1 MDDKM
6 PGNEILD
13 ATQDAVLGAAE
24 SVANAIEN
32 TAQELGAHGHEAFY
46 LEAEFWV
53 GAAFV
58 LVVLMLARPVGKAI
72 MGLLRGRG
80 EQIANR
86 IHEAVTLKE
95 DAQKMLA
102 EYERKF
108 RGAEKEAAEMLKR
121 SEHEVDVL
129 KRDTLLKLEADMKKR
144 EQDAKMH
151 LALAESSASDE
162 VAAKTAEITIR
173 AVKEILAKE
182 MDETL
187 HKKLI
192 DDAIK
197 ELEKAA

>member
-1 MDDKM
+1 MDDKI

-162 VAAKTAEITIR
+162 VAAKTAEITIK

>member
-6 PGNEILD
+6 PNNEILD

-24 SVANAIEN
+24 SVVNVLEN
-32 TAQELGAHGHEAFY
+32 TAQELGSHGHEAFY

-58 LVVLMLARPVGKAI
+58 LVVLMLARPVGKAVL
-72 MGLLRGRG
+72 GLLRGRG
-80 EQIANR
+80 KQIAER

-95 DAQKMLA
+95 DAQKLLA

-121 SEHEVDVL
+121 SEHEVEVL
-129 KRDTLLKLEADMKKR
+129 KRDTLVRLEADMKKR
-144 EQDAKMH
+144 EQETKMH
-151 LALAESSASDE
+151 LALAEDAAADE
-162 VAAKTAEITIR
+162 VAKKTADMTMS
-173 AVKEILAKE
+173 AVKKILSQE
-182 MDETL
+182 MDD
-187 HKKLI
+187 KFKDKMI
-192 DDAIK
+192 DEAIK

>member
-1 MDDKM
+1 MDDKI

-108 RGAEKEAAEMLKR
+108 RGAEKEASEMLKR

-162 VAAKTAEITIR
+162 VAAKTAEITIK

>member
-24 SVANAIEN
+24 SVASAIEN
-32 TAQELGAHGHEAFY
+32 TAQELGSHGHEAFY

>member
-1 MDDKM
+1 MDEVM
-6 PGNEILD
+6 PNKEIID
-13 ATQDAVLGAAE
+13 ATQDAVLNAAE
-24 SVANAIEN
+24 SVATALEN

-58 LVVLMLARPVGKAI
+58 LVVLLLARPVGKAV

-80 EQIANR
+80 EQIAQR
-86 IHEAVTLKE
+86 IKDAVDLKE

-121 SEHEVDVL
+121 SEHEVEVL
-129 KRDTLLKLEADMKKR
+129 KRETLQRLEADMKKR
-144 EQDAKMH
+144 EEETKAH
-151 LALAESSASDE
+151 LALAEENAAGE
-162 VAAKTAEITIR
+162 VAVKTAELTMATVR
-173 AVKEILAKE
+173 KLLQKELDDKAQG
-182 MDETL
+182 
-187 HKKLI
+187 KLI
-192 DDAIK
+192 DEAIK

>member
-13 ATQDAVLGAAE
+13 ATQDAVLSAAE
-24 SVANAIEN
+24 SVVNAIEN

-108 RGAEKEAAEMLKR
+108 RGAEKEASEMLKH

-129 KRDTLLKLEADMKKR
+129 KRDTLLKLEVDMKKR

-162 VAAKTAEITIR
+162 VAAKTAEITIK
-173 AVKEILAKE
+173 AVKEILVKE

>member
-24 SVANAIEN
+24 SVASAIES
-32 TAQELGAHGHEAFY
+32 TAHELGTHGHEAFY

-58 LVVLMLARPVGKAI
+58 LVVLMLARPVGKAVI
-72 MGLLRGRG
+72 GLLRGKG

-129 KRDTLLKLEADMKKR
+129 KRDTLLKLEADMKKS

-151 LALAESSASDE
+151 LALAESSANDE
-162 VAAKTAEITIR
+162 VAVKTAEITIK